1 MTTYTAEDIQQ
12 LEGLEAIR
20 RRPGMYIGPT
30 DSQALLHLLK
40 EVVANSI
47 DECLAGHADRIMVT
61 LHRDGSAAVAD
72 NGRGIPIEWKADVG
86 MSALTQVF
94 TQLHAGGKFS
104 DTAYNVAGGLHGVGL
119 KAVSA
124 LSDRLMVEVRRS
136 GVTIR
141 QTFKDGGRPETGVEI
156 IDAAGQVAGEVNGE
170 TALIH
175 SKGLLTGLEPG
186 GRRKKRLK
194 PDQKLGTG
202 TLIRFRPWRTYF
214 DRNLKATW
222 KSPAQVPWPVK
233 QLDRWLT
240 QLAFLY
246 PGLRLLFEDKRR
258 GERKEYQADGG
269 LAGYVAYLNEG
280 LKALHQPI
288 TLAGEATVEVELNG
302 AQGSRTLKVQAAI
315 QYVSGAE
322 EASQLYAFTN
332 GIFNPDGGSHVSGF
346 QSALTRVLK
355 TTAAGLRGLKG
366 AADISGND
374 ILPGLTAAIAITM
387 PWEPKFEGQTKR
399 KLLSAEIQGP
409 VNSVVYQELQAF
421 FGRSKNSKIARSII
435 QQALAAAHGRKAA
448 ARARQLVN
456 GRGVADAARSG
467 ILGKLV
473 PVAGGRN
480 KVAREQREL
489 YLVEGDS
496 AGGTAK
502 LGRDPTRQ
510 AILPLRGKPLNV
522 EGRRLSKILDNREFR
537 TIIAAIG
544 ADVGRNF
551 NLEQM
556 EYGRVVILADAD
568 PDGGHI
574 TALLLTFFFRQMR
587 PLIEAGC
594 LAVAIPPLYKV
605 ENGQGARYC
614 YSEGERDEAVAH
626 FGQAAVKRFKGLG
639 EMNDV
644 ELKEAIFDN
653 PTGLRRVTIEDTYGE
668 AGQCVANLMGN
679 NAAFRQAWLE
689 ELLKQQLAGGYS
701 PRSIVNDT

>member
-47 DECLAGHADRIMVT
+47 DEGLAGHADQITVT

-72 NGRGIPIEWKADVG
+72 NGRGIPIEWKVDIG

-136 GVTIR
+136 GVIFR
-141 QTFKDGGRPETGVEI
+141 QSFKDGGQPETGVEI

-170 TALIH
+170 TTLSH
-175 SKGLLTGLEPG
+175 NKGLLTGLEI

-194 PDQKLGTG
+194 PDPKLGTG

-214 DRNLKATW
+214 DRSLRATW
-222 KSPAQVPWPVK
+222 KSPTQVPWPVK

-246 PGLRLLFEDKRR
+246 PGLRLVFEDKRQ
-258 GERKEYQADGG
+258 GERKVYQAKGG

-280 LKALHQPI
+280 LKPLHQPI
-288 TLAGEATVEVELNG
+288 SLEGEAPVEVERNG
-302 AQGSRTLKVQAAI
+302 APETRTLKVQAAL

-322 EASQLYAFTN
+322 EATQLYAFTN

-346 QSALTRVLK
+346 QSALTRALK

-366 AADISGND
+366 AADISGSD

-399 KLLSAEIQGP
+399 KLLSPEIQGP
-409 VNSVVYQELQAF
+409 VSSVVYQELQTCF
-421 FGRSKNSKIARSII
+421 SRSKNSKIARAII

-448 ARARQLVN
+448 AKARQLAG

-480 KVAREQREL
+480 GVAREQREL

-502 LGRDPTRQ
+502 LGRDPARQ

-522 EGRRLSKILDNREFR
+522 EGRRLNKILDNQEFR
-537 TIIAAIG
+537 SIIAAIG

-551 NLEQM
+551 DAGQM

-574 TALLLTFFFRQMR
+574 TALLLTFFLRQMR

-614 YSEGERDEAVAH
+614 YSDGERDEAVAE
-626 FGQAAVKRFKGLG
+626 FEKATVKRFKGLG

-644 ELKEAIFDN
+644 ELKEAILDN
-653 PTGLRRVTIEDTYGE
+653 PAGLRQVTIEDIHE

-679 NAAFRQAWLE
+679 NAAFRQTWLE
-689 ELLKQQLAGGYS
+689 ALLKQSSEFRAS
-701 PRSIVNDT
+701 S